1 MSVHLIDNA
10 LTLVVPCGN
19 DDGMSEA
26 ELTGLMESYGLMEQA
41 KDNFLAGEITFDE
54 YLQLC
59 EIHNFNVDS
68 YLETVEDNL
77 EHFRLI

>member
-1 MSVHLIDNA
+1 MSVHLINNA
-10 LTLVVPCGN
+10 LTLVVPTGN
-19 DDGMSEA
+19 AEGMSKT
-26 ELTGLMESYGLMEQA
+26 ELVDLMESYGLMEQA
-41 KDNFLAGEITFDE
+41 KDSFLAGKITLDE

>member
-10 LTLVVPCGN
+10 LTLVVSTGN
-19 DDGMSEA
+19 AEGRSET
-26 ELTGLMESYGLMEQA
+26 ELADLMESYGLMEQA
-41 KDNFLAGEITFDE
+41 KDSFLAGEITFDE

-77 EHFRLI
+77 EHFRLT

>member
-1 MSVHLIDNA
+1 MSTHLLNKA
-10 LTLVVPCGN
+10 LTLVIPSGSTQ
-19 DDGMSEA
+19 GMTER
-26 ELTGLMESYGLMEQA
+26 EVDKLMESYGLMEKA
-41 KDNFLAGEITFDE
+41 KDAFLSQEVTLDE

-68 YLETVEDNL
+68 YLETVESNL